1 MNIYLSEVRDLFT
14 AHYFFFAF
22 LTSLGT
28 IQISTANSGLRGLW
42 LTPSFGVTRLV
53 GVNLIIT
60 GVVIFFTQPLWVDG
74 PWAVGSVDSDSA
86 TRAWGKVGWSEL
98 AAARN
103 VNDIHGGLDGIKQAI
118 WFSLAAL
125 SAFGVSVIGGLITIK
140 IFSITGA
147 DLSRADQTVDLDDV
161 GLEGL
166 KRRSYFSNLPS
177 SLTNFK
183 SEFREV
189 WKSGLKAA
197 DSWSVFN
204 LWRWK
209 STK

>member
-1 MNIYLSEVRDLFT
+1 VI
-14 AHYFFFAF
+14 
-22 LTSLGT
+22 
-28 IQISTANSGLRGLW
+28 
-42 LTPSFGVTRLV
+42 
-53 GVNLIIT
+53 LITT
-60 GVVIFFTQPLWVDG
+60 GVVVFFTQPLWVDG
-74 PWAVGSVDSDSA
+74 PWAAGSVGADSA

-125 SAFGVSVIGGLITIK
+125 SAFAVSVFGGMITMK
-140 IFSITGA
+140 IFSMTST
-147 DLSRADQTVDLDDV
+147 DLSRADQLIGLDDV

-166 KRRSYFSNLPS
+166 RRRSYFSNLPS

-189 WKSGLKAA
+189 WTSGLKDA
-197 DSWSVFN
+197 DTWSVFN
-204 LWRWK
+204 LRRWK

>member
-1 MNIYLSEVRDLFT
+1 LNIYLSEVRDLFT

-28 IQISTANSGLRGLW
+28 IQITTANSGLRGLW
-42 LTPSFGVTRLV
+42 LTPSFVVTRLV
-53 GVNLIIT
+53 GVILITT
-60 GVVIFFTQPLWVDG
+60 GVVVFFTQPLWVDG
-74 PWAVGSVDSDSA
+74 PWAAGSVGADSA

-125 SAFGVSVIGGLITIK
+125 SAFAVSVFGGMITMK
-140 IFSITGA
+140 IFSMTST
-147 DLSRADQTVDLDDV
+147 DLSRADQLIGLDDV

-166 KRRSYFSNLPS
+166 RRRSYFSNLPS

-189 WKSGLKAA
+189 WTSGLKDA
-197 DSWSVFN
+197 DTWSVFN
-204 LWRWK
+204 LRRWK